1 MAQSPFGSSLET
13 SFQGDIASRLRP
25 SVWASCR
32 VCCSYSGLAPGLA
45 MPVAMWSK
53 GKSDRCKGR
62 DSESWQVPRS
72 HGQVFSINWMCLNTK
87 RARRAG
93 C

>member
-13 SFQGDIASRLRP
+13 SFRGDIASRPRP

-32 VCCSYSGLAPGLA
+32 VCCSCSDLAPGLE
-45 MPVAMWSK
+45 MPLAVWSK
-53 GKSDRCKGR
+53 GKSHRCKGR

-72 HGQVFSINWMCLNTK
+72 HGQVFSMNWLCLNK
-87 RARRAG
+87 RRAKRAG